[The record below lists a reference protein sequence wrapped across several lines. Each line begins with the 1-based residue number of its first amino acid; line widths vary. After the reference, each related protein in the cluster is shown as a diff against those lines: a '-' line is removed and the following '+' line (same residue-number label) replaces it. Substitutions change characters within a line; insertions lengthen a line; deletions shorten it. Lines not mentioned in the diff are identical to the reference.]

1 MFWQQNL
8 NDIFTTLS
16 PQDRKNVAQQIL
28 APKHI
33 FWNADKKAF
42 EYKESVQTLAQAAN
56 AVPTSFKKLK
66 VLANQVAQSLS
77 LLQNDYHEAT
87 QIADYLENMLEKI
100 QLFDCDNDLEQHICK
115 QNVYRAFIYAAADVI
130 RNKQNLELPP
140 NARKLHV
147 NAVKVFIN
155 EVYLKQQLLG
165 YAFKTVRNRQLLAHP
180 HPLMSQFLA
189 HKQKTR
195 QLEVVR
201 ASGYLFAIAPM
212 LEYSSNPF
220 GIRRFLE
227 EERLFGGSLLL
238 HGASYNA
245 AYLSGSRPPTELFFQ
260 KQIEFIITIQ
270 GNIRKVVMDFMEQL
284 DVYHEERLLTLLFA
298 PFGTSSGSLQQ
309 EVHKRLADYEKLLT
323 VGILEPLANSLRR
336 LPNHQDEFDFIYVS
350 MRQLLGKMIAALQDF
365 QMQPALLLDD
375 QVKSLLGRL
384 TAYATFLEKRR
395 SDVFAELEQNQWAE
409 NHKQTLLP
417 MKHVRGVA
425 KDYLDEYRKRK
436 YAVDKQQRLLEQ
448 TESLLDKLFKRKAAQ
463 ERELEELKKDLRKVQ
478 YEAHKQLCYPPESVL
493 QLTVRM
499 EFETQLNVR
508 PEERNLAFPD
518 GDNGVSRL
526 PMVLTLPEN
535 RLQFDVNAFAKA
547 VNVGEHEDE
556 EKMLH
561 EAEKV
566 LLKRT

>member
-189 HKQKTR
+189 HEQKTR

-212 LEYSSNPF
+212 LEYSSNPVWHSPFF
-220 GIRRFLE
+220 GRRAFVW
-227 EERLFGGSLLL
+227 RFVV
-238 HGASYNA
+238 A
-245 AYLSGSRPPTELFFQ
+245 ARC
-260 KQIEFIITIQ
+260 I
-270 GNIRKVVMDFMEQL
+270 V
-284 DVYHEERLLTLLFA
+284 
-298 PFGTSSGSLQQ
+298 
-309 EVHKRLADYEKLLT
+309 
-323 VGILEPLANSLRR
+323 
-336 LPNHQDEFDFIYVS
+336 
-350 MRQLLGKMIAALQDF
+350 
-365 QMQPALLLDD
+365 
-375 QVKSLLGRL
+375 
-384 TAYATFLEKRR
+384 
-395 SDVFAELEQNQWAE
+395 
-409 NHKQTLLP
+409 
-417 MKHVRGVA
+417 
-425 KDYLDEYRKRK
+425 
-436 YAVDKQQRLLEQ
+436 
-448 TESLLDKLFKRKAAQ
+448 
-463 ERELEELKKDLRKVQ
+463 
-478 YEAHKQLCYPPESVL
+478 
-493 QLTVRM
+493 
-499 EFETQLNVR
+499 
-508 PEERNLAFPD
+508 
-518 GDNGVSRL
+518 
-526 PMVLTLPEN
+526 
-535 RLQFDVNAFAKA
+535 
-547 VNVGEHEDE
+547 
-556 EKMLH
+556 
-561 EAEKV
+561 
-566 LLKRT
+566 